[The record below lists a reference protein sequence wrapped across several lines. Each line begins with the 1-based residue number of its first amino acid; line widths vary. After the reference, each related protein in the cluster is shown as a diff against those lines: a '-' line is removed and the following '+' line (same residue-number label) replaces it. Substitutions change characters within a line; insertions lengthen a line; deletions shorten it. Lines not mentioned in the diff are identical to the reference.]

1 MSDNRGR
8 IHYGRFTTELRKALV
23 LLCCPVIGFA
33 QLAGPVERLSAAKTV
48 FVDSFG
54 TSDGAAMIQNKVLN
68 RLLKSGRFEVV
79 NSAEAA
85 DAVLAGVAERT
96 KGERYPEHL
105 LIPTHQPN
113 CRTRRE
119 SRTSAATIGPDGIEA
134 CAASIVNVEIPAPKS
149 GCVSRAVCRYPRD
162 GVKAVRQLSGVDVV
176 IPNRAVAV
184 LKAGE

>member
-33 QLAGPVERLSAAKTV
+33 QLAGPVERLSAVKTV

-96 KGERYPEHL
+96 KGERFSIGPNGGGGGTRFAASSAVRLVSRNQKVLWVDEETNSHWSHSVSSSVADKLVKHL
-105 LIPTHQPN
+105 LK
-113 CRTRRE
+113 
-119 SRTSAATIGPDGIEA
+119 AAEEDAKRP
-134 CAASIVNVEIPAPKS
+134 
-149 GCVSRAVCRYPRD
+149 
-162 GVKAVRQLSGVDVV
+162 
-176 IPNRAVAV
+176 
-184 LKAGE
+184 